1 MPGSDKF
8 TTISIALQKRKNITN
23 MPFGVAMFVPI
34 NRKVLVYKRQ
44 EGLVMEEE
52 IIEDRLITN
61 SKQARKVCEMGE
73 GLSRTP

>member
-1 MPGSDKF
+1 
-8 TTISIALQKRKNITN
+8 

-52 IIEDRLITN
+52 IIEDRLII
-61 SKQARKVCEMGE
+61 S
-73 GLSRTP
+73 LSIVLIWGKDTFYL